1 MTLWEERA
9 ARNEAL
15 FREVNEHVRSL
26 SDQFSSGSESI
37 ALVCEC
43 SRDDCVERLHV
54 AVAVYEDVRAHAR
67 RFIIA
72 PGQDDGDF
80 ERVVERSSGYLVVEK
95 EGAAGRI
102 AQHTDPRS

>member
-15 FREVNEHVRSL
+15 FREVNEQVRSL
-26 SDQFSSGSESI
+26 SGQFSSNAGEVGF
-37 ALVCEC
+37 VCEC

-54 AVAVYEDVRAHAR
+54 PVDVYEDVRGHGR
-67 RFIIA
+67 RFLVK
-72 PGQDDGDF
+72 PGHQGDF
-80 ERVVERSSGYLVVEK
+80 EQVVDRASGYVVVEK

-102 AQHTDPRS
+102 AQQHDPRG